1 MKKAFATLFVLAAVG
16 LTGCISDIF
25 ESNKSLLIGSW
36 EFMESSVTTSYKG
49 DELTVDQHAEDV
61 GFASVTFNR
70 NGTWVVTATIDGET
84 LTRSGSY
91 TVSGDQITTNYEDEE
106 LNVITQVVDI
116 DRLDRTYLIVSHYDT
131 EPGYDGTIHMVE
143 TYKRL
148 KKE

>member
-16 LTGCISDIF
+16 LTGCTGDIF

-36 EFMESSVTTSYKG
+36 EFIESSVTTSYKG

-61 GFASVTFNR
+61 GFFTTTFNR
-70 NGTWVVTATIDGET
+70 NGTWVSTTTIDGEI
-84 LTRSGSY
+84 LSRSGTY
-91 TVSGDQITTNYEDEE
+91 IVSGDQISRIYEDEE
-106 LNVITQVVDI
+106 LNVITHVLDI
-116 DRLDRTYLIVSHYDT
+116 DRLDRTFLIVSHDET
-131 EPGYDGTIHMVE
+131 ELGYDGTIHIVE